1 MSLVRLI
8 KDIADGAQ
16 SARDM
21 PEHDAHDLF
30 AAMLDGGV
38 PDLELGAVLT
48 ALRLKSESISELHGF
63 YRAITQRAYALRPPG
78 RGLKPLV
85 FASYCGAQDVPNL
98 LPLVVLMLQRLGIP
112 VLVHGTL
119 EGGAQVA
126 TSYILRELGVLPSAN
141 LAQAQKAL
149 DEDLLAFVPTA
160 VICPGLANL
169 LSLHSRLGVRNSAHQ
184 MAKLLNPISGHS
196 VRVASAAD
204 AASLHT
210 LEQFFLETGFEAL
223 LLTSTDGE
231 SYANP
236 RQRPRMMWIRD
247 GRQSVLF
254 EEEAHASRGSISLPL
269 SLNAGATAA
278 WIRLAMAGDVPIP
291 HPIVNQLACCLFVS
305 GYADDMNQ
313 AKAIAAVEAGGVS
326 APGQRATGGL
336 RH

>member
-1 MSLVRLI
+1 MSFARLI
-8 KDIADGAQ
+8 KDIANSAQ

-21 PEHDAHDLF
+21 QELEAHNLF

-38 PDLELGAVLT
+38 PDLELGALLV

-63 YRAITQRAYALRPPG
+63 YRAMSQRIYPLRAPG
-78 RGLKPLV
+78 TGMKPLV
-85 FASYCGAQDVPNL
+85 FASYCGAREVPNL

-119 EGGAQVA
+119 EGGRRVA
-126 TSYILRELGVLPSAN
+126 TSYILRELGVLPSAS
-141 LAQAQKAL
+141 LAQAQQAL

-169 LSLHSRLGVRNSAHQ
+169 LSLRNRLGVRNSAHQ
-184 MAKLLNPISGHS
+184 MAKLLNPFSGDC

-204 AASLHT
+204 AGLLHT
-210 LEQFFLETGFEAL
+210 LEQFFLESGNEAL
-223 LLTSTDGE
+223 LLTNTDGE
-231 SYANP
+231 SFANP
-236 RQRPRMMWIRD
+236 MQRPRMMQIR
-247 GRQSVLF
+247 GGQHSVLF
-254 EEEAHASRGSISLPL
+254 EEETHASRGPIGLPEGL
-269 SLNAGATAA
+269 DAGATAT

-313 AKAIAAVEAGGVS
+313 AKAIAAVVAGGVS
-326 APGQRATGGL
+326 APGHAVTSAVRD
-336 RH
+336 